1 MVPRT
6 LLNLIDKNEYL
17 KIVSELYISNG
28 FEFYLVGG
36 AVRDGILDIDT
47 KDFDFTTNATPEES
61 ISLLNS
67 NGYKTTEIGREFGTI
82 ELQIDDNSIHI
93 TTYRRDTYE
102 NSSRN
107 PSIESAADLN
117 TDLSR
122 RDFTINSIAYSINQN
137 ELVDPF
143 LGLKDLASG
152 IIKTPDD
159 PIISFSD
166 DPLRM
171 LRVCRFISTH
181 GFSPD
186 NNTYVA
192 MRDNI
197 ERIKIV
203 SVERIRDEISKLLVG
218 KNPSLG
224 LRTFVESGLS
234 SYILPELN
242 ELKIE
247 VDPEHHH
254 KDVYEHTLKVVDNVS
269 PTLTRRLGALFH
281 DIAKPN
287 TKGIENGKVHFRHHE
302 VVGAKMTKKILQNL
316 KYDKKTIKNVAS
328 LVELHLR
335 PHTFKMGW
343 TDSAVRRYIVD
354 AGEVLEDLNNLVR
367 ADVTTKNKQKAQEI
381 FEKLDEMETR
391 IKEVLEKE
399 EMSGLIG
406 KKIGMTSVFA
416 EDGTNVACTVLE
428 VEPCSVVQLKT
439 EETDGYSAVQIG
451 SGEAKEKN
459 VSSSLMGHFKKASLS
474 PKKHLVEFSGFEA
487 EVNLGDAIKVDDVFS
502 VGEFVDVVGT
512 SKGKGFQGVVKRH
525 NFGGVGQATHGQT
538 TWQC

>member
-17 KIVSELYISNG
+17 KVVSDLYISND

-82 ELQIDDNSIHI
+82 ELQIDDNSVHI
-93 TTYRRDTYE
+93 TTYRKDTYE

-122 RDFTINSIAYSINQN
+122 RDFTINSIAYSIKEN

-152 IIKTPDD
+152 TITTPDD

-186 NNTYVA
+186 NDTYVA
-192 MRDNI
+192 MRDNV

-247 VDPEHHH
+247 VDPNHHH
-254 KDVYEHTLKVVDNVS
+254 KDVYEHTLQVVDNVS
-269 PTLTRRLGALFH
+269 PTLIRRLGALFH

-399 EMSGLIG
+399 ERSKLRPPISGDEIMSL
-406 KKIGMTSVFA
+406 F
-416 EDGTNVACTVLE
+416 DLE
-428 VEPCSVVQLKT
+428 PGPKVGVIMKALYEQRINEGEVSK
-439 EETDGYSAVQIG
+439 EEAIIL
-451 SGEAKEKN
+451 AKETFN
-459 VSSSLMGHFKKASLS
+459 
-474 PKKHLVEFSGFEA
+474 
-487 EVNLGDAIKVDDVFS
+487 NL
-502 VGEFVDVVGT
+502 
-512 SKGKGFQGVVKRH
+512 
-525 NFGGVGQATHGQT
+525 
-538 TWQC
+538 

>member
-17 KIVSELYISNG
+17 KVVSDLYISND

-82 ELQIDDNSIHI
+82 ELQIDDNSVHI
-93 TTYRRDTYE
+93 TTYRKDTYE

-122 RDFTINSIAYSINQN
+122 RDFTINSIAYSIKEN

-152 IIKTPDD
+152 TITTPDD

-186 NNTYVA
+186 NDTYVA
-192 MRDNI
+192 MRDNV

-247 VDPEHHH
+247 VDPNHHH
-254 KDVYEHTLKVVDNVS
+254 KDVYEHTLQVVDNVS
-269 PTLTRRLGALFH
+269 PTLIRRLGALFH

-399 EMSGLIG
+399 EMSKLRPPISGDEIMSL
-406 KKIGMTSVFA
+406 F
-416 EDGTNVACTVLE
+416 DLE
-428 VEPCSVVQLKT
+428 PGPKVGVIMKALYEQRINEGEVSK
-439 EETDGYSAVQIG
+439 EEAIKL
-451 SGEAKEKN
+451 AKETFN
-459 VSSSLMGHFKKASLS
+459 
-474 PKKHLVEFSGFEA
+474 
-487 EVNLGDAIKVDDVFS
+487 NL
-502 VGEFVDVVGT
+502 
-512 SKGKGFQGVVKRH
+512 
-525 NFGGVGQATHGQT
+525 
-538 TWQC
+538 

>member
-17 KIVSELYISNG
+17 RTISDLYKSNG
-28 FEFYLVGG
+28 FDFYLVGG
-36 AVRDGILDIDT
+36 AVRDGILNIDT
-47 KDFDFTTNATPEES
+47 KDFDFTTNALPDES
-61 ISLLNS
+61 IKLLNNS
-67 NGYKTTEIGREFGTI
+67 DYKTTEIGKEFGTV
-82 ELQIDDNSIHI
+82 ELQVEGNSIHI
-93 TTYRRDTYE
+93 TTYRKDTYE
-102 NSSRN
+102 SYSRN
-107 PSIESAADLN
+107 PSVESVANLE

-122 RDFTINSIAYSINQN
+122 RDFTINSIAYSIIEN
-137 ELVDPF
+137 EIIDPF
-143 LGLKDLASG
+143 MGLKDLASG

-181 GFSPD
+181 GFSPE
-186 NNTYVA
+186 NKTYVA
-192 MRDNI
+192 MRDNV

-203 SVERIRDEISKLLVG
+203 SIERIRDEISKLLVG

-247 VDPEHHH
+247 VDPNHHH
-254 KDVYEHTLKVVDNVS
+254 KDVYEHTLTVVDNVS
-269 PTLTRRLGALFH
+269 PTLVRRLSALFH
-281 DIAKPN
+281 DIAKPI
-287 TKGIENGKVHFRHHE
+287 TKGVENGKVHFRHHE
-302 VVGAKMTKKILQNL
+302 VVGSKMTKRILQNL
-316 KYDKKTIKNVAS
+316 KYDKKTIKKVAL

-381 FEKLDEMETR
+381 YDKLDEMENR
-391 IKEVLEKE
+391 ILEVLKNE
-399 EMSGLIG
+399 EMSKLRPPISGDEIMKLFNLEPGPKVGVIM
-406 KKIGMTSVFA
+406 KALYEQRIN
-416 EDGTNVACTVLE
+416 DGE
-428 VEPCSVVQLKT
+428 VTKEEAVKLAT
-439 EETDGYSAVQIG
+439 ETF
-451 SGEAKEKN
+451 KN
-459 VSSSLMGHFKKASLS
+459 L
-474 PKKHLVEFSGFEA
+474 
-487 EVNLGDAIKVDDVFS
+487 
-502 VGEFVDVVGT
+502 
-512 SKGKGFQGVVKRH
+512 
-525 NFGGVGQATHGQT
+525 
-538 TWQC
+538 

>member
-6 LLNLIDKNEYL
+6 LISLIEKNEYL
-17 KIVSELYISNG
+17 KTVSDLYCSND

-36 AVRDGILDIDT
+36 AVRDGILGIDT
-47 KDFDFTTNATPEES
+47 TDFDFTTNASPEES
-61 ISLLNS
+61 IELLNKS
-67 NGYKTTEIGREFGTI
+67 GYKTTEIGKAFGTI
-82 ELQIDDNSIHI
+82 ELQIDNNSLHI
-93 TTYRRDTYE
+93 TTYRKDTYN

-107 PSIESAADLN
+107 PSIESATDLN

-122 RDFTINSIAYSINQN
+122 RDFTINSIAYSINSN

-143 LGLKDLASG
+143 NGLKDLASG
-152 IIKTPDD
+152 VIRTPDD

-186 NNTYVA
+186 NETYVA
-192 MRDNI
+192 MRDNV

-203 SVERIRDEISKLLVG
+203 STERVRDEISKLLIG
-218 KNPSLG
+218 DNPSLG
-224 LRTFVESGLS
+224 LRTLVESGLS
-234 SYILPELN
+234 SYIIPELN

-247 VDPEHHH
+247 VDPNHHH
-254 KDVYEHTLKVVDNVS
+254 KDVYEHTLTVVDNVS
-269 PTLTRRLGALFH
+269 PSLIRRLGALFH

-302 VVGAKMTKKILQNL
+302 VVGAKMTKRILQEL
-316 KYDKKTIKNVAS
+316 KYDKKTIRDVAL

-381 FEKLDEMETR
+381 YEKLDEMETR

-399 EMSGLIG
+399 EMSKLRPPITGDEIM
-406 KKIGMTSVFA
+406 KIFNLEPGPKVGIIMKALYEQRINEGEVSKEEAIKLA
-416 EDGTNVACTVLE
+416 ED
-428 VEPCSVVQLKT
+428 
-439 EETDGYSAVQIG
+439 IF
-451 SGEAKEKN
+451 KN
-459 VSSSLMGHFKKASLS
+459 L
-474 PKKHLVEFSGFEA
+474 
-487 EVNLGDAIKVDDVFS
+487 
-502 VGEFVDVVGT
+502 
-512 SKGKGFQGVVKRH
+512 
-525 NFGGVGQATHGQT
+525 
-538 TWQC
+538 

>member
-6 LLNLIDKNEYL
+6 LVSLIEKNEYL
-17 KIVSELYISNG
+17 KTVSDLYCSND

-36 AVRDGILDIDT
+36 AVRDGILGIDT
-47 KDFDFTTNATPEES
+47 TDFDFTTNASPEES
-61 ISLLNS
+61 IELLNKS
-67 NGYKTTEIGREFGTI
+67 GYKTTEIGKAFGTI
-82 ELQIDDNSIHI
+82 ELQIDNNSLHI
-93 TTYRRDTYE
+93 TTYRKDTYN

-107 PSIESAADLN
+107 PSIESATDLN

-122 RDFTINSIAYSINQN
+122 RDFTINSIAYSINSN

-143 LGLKDLASG
+143 NGLKDLASG
-152 IIKTPDD
+152 VIRTPDD

-186 NNTYVA
+186 NETYVA
-192 MRDNI
+192 MRDNV

-203 SVERIRDEISKLLVG
+203 STERVRDEISKLLIG
-218 KNPSLG
+218 DNPSLG
-224 LRTFVESGLS
+224 LRTLVESGLS
-234 SYILPELN
+234 SYIIPELN

-247 VDPEHHH
+247 VDPNHHH
-254 KDVYEHTLKVVDNVS
+254 KDVYEHTLTVVDNVS
-269 PTLTRRLGALFH
+269 PSLIRRLGALFH

-302 VVGAKMTKKILQNL
+302 VVGAKMTKRILQEL
-316 KYDKKTIKNVAS
+316 KYDKKTIKDVAL

-381 FEKLDEMETR
+381 YEKLDEMETR

-399 EMSGLIG
+399 EMSKLRPPITGDEIM
-406 KKIGMTSVFA
+406 KIFNLEPGPKVGIIMKALYEQRINEGEVPKEEAIKLA
-416 EDGTNVACTVLE
+416 ED
-428 VEPCSVVQLKT
+428 
-439 EETDGYSAVQIG
+439 IF
-451 SGEAKEKN
+451 KN
-459 VSSSLMGHFKKASLS
+459 L
-474 PKKHLVEFSGFEA
+474 
-487 EVNLGDAIKVDDVFS
+487 
-502 VGEFVDVVGT
+502 
-512 SKGKGFQGVVKRH
+512 
-525 NFGGVGQATHGQT
+525 
-538 TWQC
+538 

>member
-17 KIVSELYISNG
+17 KTVSDLYISNG

-82 ELQIDDNSIHI
+82 ELQIDDNSVHI
-93 TTYRRDTYE
+93 TTYRKDTYE

-122 RDFTINSIAYSINQN
+122 RDFTINSIAYSIKEN

-152 IIKTPDD
+152 TIRTPDD

-186 NNTYVA
+186 NDTYVA
-192 MRDNI
+192 MRDNV

-247 VDPEHHH
+247 VDPNHHH
-254 KDVYEHTLKVVDNVS
+254 KDVYEHTLQVVDNVS
-269 PTLTRRLGALFH
+269 PTLIRRLGALFH

-287 TKGIENGKVHFRHHE
+287 TKGIEMSKLLKLHNHQRHQ
-302 VVGAKMTKKILQNL
+302 T
-316 KYDKKTIKNVAS
+316 
-328 LVELHLR
+328 
-335 PHTFKMGW
+335 
-343 TDSAVRRYIVD
+343 
-354 AGEVLEDLNNLVR
+354 DLNVYLPTSPFPHSYLEQTG
-367 ADVTTKNKQKAQEI
+367 ATQ
-381 FEKLDEMETR
+381 
-391 IKEVLEKE
+391 VL
-399 EMSGLIG
+399 
-406 KKIGMTSVFA
+406 
-416 EDGTNVACTVLE
+416 
-428 VEPCSVVQLKT
+428 
-439 EETDGYSAVQIG
+439 
-451 SGEAKEKN
+451 
-459 VSSSLMGHFKKASLS
+459 SL
-474 PKKHLVEFSGFEA
+474 
-487 EVNLGDAIKVDDVFS
+487 
-502 VGEFVDVVGT
+502 
-512 SKGKGFQGVVKRH
+512 
-525 NFGGVGQATHGQT
+525 
-538 TWQC
+538 

>member
-17 KIVSELYISNG
+17 KIVSDLYISNG

-47 KDFDFTTNATPEES
+47 KDFDFTTNAIPEDS

-82 ELQIDDNSIHI
+82 ELQIDDNSVHI
-93 TTYRRDTYE
+93 TTYRKDTYE

-122 RDFTINSIAYSINQN
+122 RDFTINSIAYSIDEN

-152 IIKTPDD
+152 TIRTPDD
-159 PIISFSD
+159 PIISFSY

-186 NNTYVA
+186 NDTYVA
-192 MRDNI
+192 MRDNV

-281 DIAKPN
+281 DIAKPK
-287 TKGIENGKVHFRHHE
+287 TKGVENGKVHFRHHE

-391 IKEVLEKE
+391 IKEVSEKE
-399 EMSGLIG
+399 EMSKLRPPISGDEIMSL
-406 KKIGMTSVFA
+406 F
-416 EDGTNVACTVLE
+416 DLE
-428 VEPCSVVQLKT
+428 PGPKVGVIMNALYEQRINEGEVSK
-439 EETDGYSAVQIG
+439 EEAIKL
-451 SGEAKEKN
+451 AKETFN
-459 VSSSLMGHFKKASLS
+459 
-474 PKKHLVEFSGFEA
+474 
-487 EVNLGDAIKVDDVFS
+487 NL
-502 VGEFVDVVGT
+502 
-512 SKGKGFQGVVKRH
+512 
-525 NFGGVGQATHGQT
+525 
-538 TWQC
+538 